1 MRAVLQRVSRSRV
14 QVAGQTIGQIGKG
27 LLVLLGIG
35 KGDSTQEA
43 DYLLEKII
51 NLRIFEDVEEKLNLS
66 LLDIKG
72 ELMIISQFTLYA
84 DCRKG
89 RRPSF
94 TDAAPPDAARAL
106 YEYFLEKARLTD
118 LRVASGV
125 FQAMM
130 DVELINSGPVTILLD
145 SSRNF

>member
-1 MRAVLQRVSRSRV
+1 MRAVLQRVRRAKV
-14 QVAGQTIGQIGKG
+14 TVEGHTVGEIGKG
-27 LLVLLGIG
+27 LLVLLGVG
-35 KGDSTQEA
+35 QGDSPRQA
-43 DYLLEKII
+43 DELLEKII
-51 NLRIFEDVEEKLNLS
+51 NHRIFEDEVGKLNLS
-66 LLDIKG
+66 LRDIQG

-94 TDAAPPDAARAL
+94 TDAAPPETAKSV
-106 YEYFLEKARLTD
+106 YEYFVAQAKNSG
-118 LRVASGV
+118 LRAASGV

-145 SSRNF
+145 SSKEF